1 VKNDFKEKFEEVGV
15 GWQNENSISLIAK
28 ADIYE
33 GEKLMVLTNNKT
45 DNPKAPHFVV
55 FRERKVKLVTEE

>member
-1 VKNDFKEKFEEVGV
+1 
-15 GWQNENSISLIAK
+15 
-28 ADIYE
+28 
-33 GEKLMVLTNNKT
+33 VLTNNKT